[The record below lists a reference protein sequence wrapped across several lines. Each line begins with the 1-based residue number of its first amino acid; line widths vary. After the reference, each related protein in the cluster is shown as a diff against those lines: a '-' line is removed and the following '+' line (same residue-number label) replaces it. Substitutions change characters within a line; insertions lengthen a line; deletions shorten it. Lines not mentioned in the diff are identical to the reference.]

1 MNTDSHQKAAV
12 AKPSHEQISIRA
24 QLLWNAEGC
33 PEGRDEEIWLKAEKQ
48 LHDEAK
54 EIIGNSDSDSSRSSS
69 GASAGA
75 GTQPQKTETPK
86 SSPSVSS
93 EQMSAPRRAAGGA
106 AGGKRRASGR

>member
-1 MNTDSHQKAAV
+1 MNTDSHQNAAV

-48 LHDEAK
+48 LYDEAK
-54 EIIGNSDSDSSRSSS
+54 EIIGDSASDTRRSS
-69 GASAGA
+69 GSAA
-75 GTQPQKTETPK
+75 GGGTEQQKTEAPK
-86 SSPSVSS
+86 PAASVSS
-93 EQMSAPRRAAGGA
+93 EQMSSPRRATTGG